1 MRAAR
6 EEPFRKTRLDI
17 SFRLDYPL
25 VRPSKVIFLVTHR
38 CPLNCVMCWTRG
50 ADQTSELPAAQI
62 HLMIDQAAAWG
73 IPEVMFS
80 GGEPF
85 LRFDDVA
92 GFVRSASEQR
102 LLSSVITS
110 GWLTTPEKMERLYDA
125 GLNVL
130 MFSIDGPDAAT
141 HDAIRGV
148 PGSFDRIVEA
158 IRLASGFRE
167 RPRPHVGDAE
177 LAPKF
182 VIGTMSVVMDQN
194 ARVLPQIHDLLSG
207 LGVDFMDFQAV
218 TSDPGN
224 AAQWVKKENLD
235 ALKVGL
241 EKIIGR
247 NSKERRVMHPDEYLR
262 AIGRYFEDPG
272 ARLRTRCLA
281 GFGEMIV
288 TAQGEVSTC
297 FGNVPQA
304 GGGPPDLEKLWR
316 APAFR
321 PVRKK
326 IRTCKRPCI
335 IACWSGQ

>member
-1 MRAAR
+1 MRTAR
-6 EEPFRKTRLDI
+6 EERFRKTRLDL
-17 SFRLDYPL
+17 SYRLDYPL

-38 CPLNCVMCWTRG
+38 CPLKCVMCWTRG
-50 ADQTSELPAAQI
+50 ADQTSELPAVEV
-62 HLMIDQAAAWG
+62 LSMIDQASAWG
-73 IPEVMFS
+73 VPEVMFS

-85 LRFDDVA
+85 LRLDDVA
-92 GFVRSASEQR
+92 VFVRRSSELG

-110 GWLTTPEKMERLYDA
+110 GWLMTPEKMERLYDA

-148 PGSFDRIVEA
+148 PGSFDRIVGA
-158 IRLASGFRE
+158 IRMASGFRGM
-167 RPRPHVGDAE
+167 PRPHVPDEALAE
-177 LAPKF
+177 KF

-194 ARVLPQIHDLLSG
+194 AHLLPRIHDLLSG
-207 LGVDFMDFQAV
+207 LGADFMDFQAV
-218 TSDPGN
+218 TADPGN
-224 AAQWVKKENLD
+224 AAQWVKKENLA
-235 ALKVGL
+235 ALKTGL
-241 EKIIGR
+241 EEIVRR
-247 NSKERRVMHPDEYLR
+247 NANERRVMHSDEYLR
-262 AIGRYFEDPG
+262 AIVRYFEDPG
-272 ARLRTRCLA
+272 ARLRTRCMA

-304 GGGPPDLEKLWR
+304 GGGTPDLRRLWR

-321 PVRKK
+321 PVRRK
-326 IRTCKRPCI
+326 IRSCTRPCI